1 MRATLSTEK
10 EWIMR
15 TPTMALAAGAAAA
28 ILAVPAAAERI
39 YVYETNPAYAPP
51 PAVIYEPATPTQRVY
66 VDRPYYAYESY
77 YAWDPVRRQYEP
89 RYRYKVVDDSGR
101 SYPITSTEA
110 SRLYGYPYGFDGNPG
125 YLVWDG
131 NRIGLARDPGLTRD
145 SNPDD
150 YSSGHYN
157 PKP

>member
-1 MRATLSTEK
+1 MRKLT
-10 EWIMR
+10 I
-15 TPTMALAAGAAAA
+15 ALAAGATAAV
-28 ILAVPAAAERI
+28 LAGPVVAQRI
-39 YVYETNPAYAPP
+39 YVEYPYAEPR
-51 PAVIYEPATPTQRVY
+51 VIYEPATPYERYY
-66 VDRPYYAYESY
+66 VERPYYAYESY
-77 YAWDPVRRQYEP
+77 YVLDPVTGRYVP
-89 RYRYKVVDDSGR
+89 RYRYRVVDDSGR
-101 SYPITSTEA
+101 SYPVTAQEA

-131 NRIGLARDPGLTRD
+131 NRIAVARERGLTRD